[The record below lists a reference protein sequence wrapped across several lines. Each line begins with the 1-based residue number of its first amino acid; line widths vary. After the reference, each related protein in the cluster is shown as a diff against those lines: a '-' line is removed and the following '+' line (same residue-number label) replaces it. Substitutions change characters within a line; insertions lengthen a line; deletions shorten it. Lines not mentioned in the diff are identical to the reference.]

1 MWLGIFR
8 ITLGT
13 FSQNAIAQS
22 ATACNNAG
30 DQTASCFA
38 TVPDILNGKTK
49 LLETDDLVMNSG
61 ASNLFGLD
69 FLGTGPI
76 ALKAFADI
84 IPSNNG
90 GSYSDLLG
98 TVTYS

>member
-1 MWLGIFR
+1 
-8 ITLGT
+8 
-13 FSQNAIAQS
+13 
-22 ATACNNAG
+22 
-30 DQTASCFA
+30 
-38 TVPDILNGKTK
+38 
-49 LLETDDLVMNSG
+49 LETDDLVMNSG

-90 GSYSDLLG
+90 ESYSDLVG